1 MSETN
6 VMLVIPEE
14 KDRIQGKTAYIRTG
28 LTVEQL
34 ILKLMLFATQDK
46 PVMIVEKE
54 ADE

>member
-14 KDRIQGKTAYIRTG
+14 KVRIQGKTAYIRTG

-34 ILKLMLFATQDK
+34 ILKLMLFATQDE
-46 PVMIVEKE
+46 PVMIVEKGAE
-54 ADE
+54 E